1 MNRIFNDAKR
11 TEEEI
16 YPVHQVVSL
25 IMQLLLLKLE
35 IKHKNAQAHRNAGL
49 ARSTGGCHAGGCEF
63 ERGYTLTQGLKI
75 TE

>member
-1 MNRIFNDAKR
+1 MNRIFHDTKR

-16 YPVHQVVSL
+16 YPVQQVVPL
-25 IMQLLLLKLE
+25 IMQLLLKLE
-35 IKHKNAQAHRNAGL
+35 IKHDNAQAQRNPGL

-63 ERGYTLTQGLKI
+63 ERGHTLTQGLKI

>member
-11 TEEEI
+11 TEEET
-16 YPVHQVVSL
+16 YPVQQVVSL

-35 IKHKNAQAHRNAGL
+35 IKHKNAQAHRNAG
-49 ARSTGGCHAGGCEF
+49 GCHAGGCEF
-63 ERGYTLTQGLKI
+63 ERGHTLTQGLKI